1 MILLSA
7 CIRYPERN
15 VLATRPCVLASLI
28 ALALGLSAQARAQ
41 APAAPA
47 RERVTFRSG
56 TLTLVGFLFKPEGTG
71 PFPGLIWNHGSEKN
85 PGAMR
90 QFDAV
95 AAIFVPAGYVVF
107 APMRRGHGESEGPYI
122 MDQLRR
128 AQGSRAS
135 AGQLLVRLME
145 GEHLDDQLAGQAY
158 LRSLPYV
165 DQSRLVVAGCSFGGI
180 QTLLGAE
187 RGAGYRAAVP
197 ISPAAQSWRGNAPL
211 QERLISAVR
220 KIEIPVFLIQ
230 PPKDASLEPSHV
242 LGREFQRL
250 GKAYAGKIYPP
261 EMPEDQ
267 QGHCFGGAN
276 GMHVWAQDV
285 LAFFAGALR

>member
-1 MILLSA
+1 MCL
-7 CIRYPERN
+7 RYPERN
-15 VLATRPCVLASLI
+15 VVVTRTRVLASLI
-28 ALALGLSAQARAQ
+28 VLALGLPVPVGAQK
-41 APAAPA
+41 PAASA
-47 RERVTFRSG
+47 RERVTFKSDN
-56 TLTLVGFLFKPEGTG
+56 LTLVGFLFKPDGTG

-85 PGAMR
+85 PGAQR

-95 AAIFVPAGYVVF
+95 AGIFVPAGYVVF
-107 APMRRGHGESEGPYI
+107 APMRRGHGDSEGPYI

-128 AQGSRAS
+128 AQGSRAA

-165 DQSRLVVAGCSFGGI
+165 DQNRLVVAGCSFGGI
-180 QTLLGAE
+180 QTLLAAE
-187 RGAGYRAAVP
+187 RGAGYKAAVP
-197 ISPAAQSWRGNAPL
+197 ISPAALSWSGNTPL
-211 QERLISAVR
+211 QERLVSAVR

-230 PPKDASLEPSHV
+230 PPKDASLEPSYV

-250 GKAYAGKIYPP
+250 GKTYSGKIYPP

-267 QGHCFGGAN
+267 QGHCFGGAK

-285 LAFFAGALR
+285 LAFLARVAP